1 MPRLF
6 PCQFLVDLIGVY
18 EFLIWEKLEKEK
30 WFEIER

>member
-18 EFLIWEKLEKEK
+18 KFSIGEKIGKREVV
-30 WFEIER
+30 